1 MRGGD
6 AHGPDRIFDV
16 TLAFD
21 GDGTVRAMRMR
32 ALDDCG
38 AYASRAPL
46 QLGKP
51 VGAIVGPYKTRA
63 VQYEAISVT
72 TNNTPQ
78 EAVRGF
84 GPAPTNTA
92 LEMGMARLSAPPK
105 TDPLDSRPP

>member
-38 AYASRAPL
+38 AYAGRAPL

-51 VGAIVGPYKTRA
+51 VGAIRSEEHTSELQSLMRISYAVFCLKKKTKQPSTHTYTI
-63 VQYEAISVT
+63 VLQSH
-72 TNNTPQ
+72 
-78 EAVRGF
+78 
-84 GPAPTNTA
+84 
-92 LEMGMARLSAPPK
+92 
-105 TDPLDSRPP
+105 DSS

>member
-38 AYASRAPL
+38 AYAGRAPL

-51 VGAIVGPYKTRA
+51 VGAIVGPYNTRA

-72 TNNTPQ
+72 TNKTPP
-78 EAVRGF
+78 EAGRGF
-84 GPAPTNTA
+84 GKAD
-92 LEMGMARLSAPPK
+92 RQSAGSGTSGAVTVEPG
-105 TDPLDSRPP
+105 